1 MRRYSCR
8 KFREEP
14 LSGPT
19 RFLGEALI
27 IETNLEASTE
37 GCRALS
43 FRRSRGFSHQ
53 RLPYRDAIR
62 HAGIRNYSD
71 RRLRTRIWST
81 RVGFPPISPRRTKA
95 TPAPALEKRIREALA
110 VPVRPGVR
118 VILLAYRHGLR
129 ASELCDL
136 QWHQIELNA
145 GASARLQSIVDGF
158 LEGGQDRLKRSLM
171 NSGIHPEAVL
181 ALGVVARC
189 STTTRRSTSPL
200 R

>member
-1 MRRYSCR
+1 
-8 KFREEP
+8 
-14 LSGPT
+14 
-19 RFLGEALI
+19 
-27 IETNLEASTE
+27 
-37 GCRALS
+37 
-43 FRRSRGFSHQ
+43 
-53 RLPYRDAIR
+53 
-62 HAGIRNYSD
+62 
-71 RRLRTRIWST
+71 
-81 RVGFPPISPRRTKA
+81 VGFPPISPRRTKA

-158 LEGGQDRLKRSLM
+158 LEGGQDRLKRPLM